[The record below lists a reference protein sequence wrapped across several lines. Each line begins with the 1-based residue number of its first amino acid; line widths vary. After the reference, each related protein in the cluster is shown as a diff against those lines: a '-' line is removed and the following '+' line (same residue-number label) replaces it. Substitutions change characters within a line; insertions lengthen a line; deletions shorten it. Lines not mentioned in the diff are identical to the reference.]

1 MNFEELKVN
10 LDMFCGFL
18 SNDPEIRYFESG
30 RCKTTFAIPL
40 KKNKEDEAK
49 WLNCECWGKTAEKVS
64 ENYKKGD
71 EVIVLGYFKEE
82 DYQDKTGATKTKI
95 TFKVKGVI

>member
-1 MNFEELKVN
+1 MEFEELKAN

-30 RCKTTFAIPL
+30 KCKATFSIPL

-49 WLNCECWGKTAEKVS
+49 WLNCECWGTLAEKVG
-64 ENYKKGD
+64 ELKKGT
-71 EVIVLGYFKEE
+71 EVLVFGNFKE
-82 DYQDKTGATKTKI
+82 DKYKDKDGNEKTKI
-95 TFKVKGVI
+95 TFVVKGVV